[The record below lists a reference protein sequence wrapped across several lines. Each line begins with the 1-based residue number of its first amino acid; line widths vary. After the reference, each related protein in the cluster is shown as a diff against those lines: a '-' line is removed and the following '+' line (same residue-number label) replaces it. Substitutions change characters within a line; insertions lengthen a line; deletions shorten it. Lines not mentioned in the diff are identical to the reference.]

1 MNEQEIRL
9 IVRDAVR
16 KHLGVPGPESRVQGS
31 VPSPGSGPA
40 VGPVSVQSPVSYVPE
55 TVAFGDHAS
64 HAMYM
69 QLINVGG
76 TCVIEEHV
84 NCDHCG
90 YCKSHGH

>member
-1 MNEQEIRL
+1 MNEQEVRL
-9 IVRDAVR
+9 IVREAVR
-16 KHLGVPGPESRVQGS
+16 RHLGVQSAES
-31 VPSPGSGPA
+31 
-40 VGPVSVQSPVSYVPE
+40 SVQSPVQGPVSIQSPAPVQFVPDS
-55 TVAFGDHAS
+55 VPFGDHAS

-84 NCDHCG
+84 SCDHCG